1 MLSDTD
7 AACVAASVAVCLRNR
22 IAGGPKKGTDEHHN
36 TIHRNRM
43 RDVRLNEEN
52 VCRIFLRLDGPII

>member
-7 AACVAASVAVCLRNR
+7 AACVDASVAVCLRNR

-36 TIHRNRM
+36 TTQESYERRKA
-43 RDVRLNEEN
+43 E
-52 VCRIFLRLDGPII
+52 